1 MKAFILA
8 AGKGTRLKHLTE
20 NRPKALVEYKQKPML
35 QHIIEKLKNE
45 GISEIVINIHHF
57 GEQIIDFVKKN
68 HSFGLKI
75 QFSDEREMLLD
86 TGGALLKAKPL
97 LENSNEILIYNTDIE
112 SDIVIADLLEFH
124 NKHKALVSLA
134 VNKRN
139 SSRNLLFT
147 GDLQLKAWQNNS
159 TGQTKGLYSKELEAF
174 SFNGIHIVSNKI
186 FSTIEEHGM
195 FSIIDLYLRL
205 AENHKIMGFYN
216 EKFYFRD
223 LGKIELFEK

>member
-97 LENSNEILIYNTDIE
+97 LENSSEILIYNTDIE

-147 GDLQLKAWQNNS
+147 RDLQLKAWQNNS

-205 AENHKIMGFYN
+205 AEKHKIMGFYN